1 MRDIQVKG
9 TQQEMS
15 DTDAGAQP
23 GHKPKIFI
31 IYANTGGGHLSAAK
45 ALQAAIELR
54 HPDQYQ
60 VEIVNVPLISGS
72 QRIRLL
78 YESYNVM
85 LRADPRYAKHGLRL
99 LNAFNVE
106 RVVIPWVR
114 RGYLN
119 VRRFLLKEQPD
130 LIVSVHAILNHA
142 FIRALQECDWQHR
155 TPYVIVCTDLTDHF
169 LRGWA
174 NPNATKVITFTE
186 AARRQMI
193 AYGMPPEKVA
203 VHNGFAVNPSF
214 FTEHLSREDARE
226 QLGLDRNTFTILVSL
241 GGMAIPRKTSAIVR
255 MLIRSGLPVQLLVIC
270 GMNRALKRK
279 MHYVARTAK
288 IRMHVHGFTQRISLM
303 MSAADLM
310 ISKPGPGSIME
321 AVVKELPLLLDDV
334 TEPMPQEKGNLAFAL
349 EHGIACAITSYR
361 QLPRVVNRLMSD
373 PAEYATMQEN
383 MRRLKHEEAIFEVTE
398 TVLSLLP
405 KPSRVGEPGGAS
417 CPPLPNK

>member
-1 MRDIQVKG
+1 
-9 TQQEMS
+9 MS
-15 DTDAGAQP
+15 DIPIADR
-23 GHKPKIFI
+23 KPKIFI

-45 ALQAAIELR
+45 ALQTAIHLR
-54 HPDQYQ
+54 YPDQYQ
-60 VEIVNVPLISGS
+60 IEIVNVPLISGS
-72 QRIRLL
+72 QRVRLL

-119 VRRFLLKEQPD
+119 VRRFLERGQPD
-130 LIVSVHAILNHA
+130 LIVSVHAILNHS
-142 FIRALQECDWQHR
+142 FTRALKECGWQHR
-155 TPYVIVCTDLTDHF
+155 IPYVILCTDLTNNF

-174 NPNATKVITFTE
+174 NPNATLAITFTE
-186 AARRQMI
+186 LARRQMI
-193 AYGMPPEKVA
+193 DYGMPPDKV
-203 VHNGFAVNPSF
+203 VVQNGFAVNPSF
-214 FTEHLSREDARE
+214 FMEKISKADARE
-226 QLGLDRNTFTILVSL
+226 QLGLDQNTFTILISL
-241 GGMAIPRKTSAIVR
+241 GGMAIPRKTAAIVR
-255 MLIRSGLPVQLLVIC
+255 TLIRSGLPVQLLVIC
-270 GMNRALKRK
+270 GTNRSLKRK

-321 AVVKELPLLLDDV
+321 AVIKELPLILDNV

-349 EHGIACAITSYR
+349 QHGIVRSITNYR
-361 QLPRVVNRLMSD
+361 QLPPVITRLMND
-373 PAEYATMQEN
+373 PAEYATLKEN
-383 MRRLKHEEAIFEVTE
+383 MRRLKNEEAIFEVAE

-405 KPSRVGEPGGAS
+405 KPSVVG
-417 CPPLPNK
+417 

>member
-1 MRDIQVKG
+1 
-9 TQQEMS
+9 MS
-15 DTDAGAQP
+15 DISAGSLS
-23 GHKPKIFI
+23 GRKPKIFI

-45 ALQAAIELR
+45 ALQAAILLR

-106 RVVIPWVR
+106 RVVMPWVR

-119 VRRFLLKEQPD
+119 VRKFLERGQPD
-130 LIVSVHAILNHA
+130 LIVSVHAILNHS
-142 FIRALQECDWQHR
+142 FTRALRECGWQHR
-155 TPYVIVCTDLTDHF
+155 IPYVIMCTDLTNNF

-174 NPNATKVITFTE
+174 NPEATRAITFSET
-186 AARRQMI
+186 ARQQMI
-193 AYGMPPEKVA
+193 EYGMPAEKVV

-214 FTEHLSREDARE
+214 FTEPITKEEARA
-226 QLGLDRNTFTILVSL
+226 QLGLDPNTFTILVSL
-241 GGMAIPRKTSAIVR
+241 GGMAIPRKTAAIVR
-255 MLIRSGLPVQLLVIC
+255 MLIRSNLPVQLLVIC
-270 GMNRALKRK
+270 GMNRTLKRK

-321 AVVKELPLLLDDV
+321 AVIKELPLLLDDV

-349 EHGIACAITSYR
+349 QHGIACAITSYR
-361 QLPRVVNRLMSD
+361 QLPRMVSQLMND
-373 PAEYATMQEN
+373 HAEYEQMKDN
-383 MRRLKHEEAIFEVTE
+383 MRRLKNENAIFEVAE
-398 TVLSLLP
+398 EVLSLLP
-405 KPSRVGEPGGAS
+405 EKSGVG
-417 CPPLPNK
+417 

>member
-1 MRDIQVKG
+1 
-9 TQQEMS
+9 MS
-15 DTDAGAQP
+15 DISTEAPSGR
-23 GHKPKIFI
+23 KPKIFI
-31 IYANTGGGHLSAAK
+31 VYANTGGGHLSAAK
-45 ALQAAIELR
+45 ALQAAINLR
-54 HPDQYQ
+54 YPGQYQ

-72 QRIRLL
+72 QRVRML

-119 VRRFLLKEQPD
+119 VRRFLERGQPD
-130 LIVSVHAILNHA
+130 LIVSVHAILNHS
-142 FIRALQECDWQHR
+142 FTRVLRECGWQQR
-155 TPYVIVCTDLTDHF
+155 IPYVVVCTDLTNNF

-174 NPNATKVITFTE
+174 NPDATKVITFTE
-186 AARRQMI
+186 QARQQMI
-193 AYGMPPEKVA
+193 EYGMPAEKIV

-214 FTEHLSREDARE
+214 FTERLTKEEARA
-226 QLGLDRNTFTILVSL
+226 QLGLDPNTFTILVSL
-241 GGMAIPRKTSAIVR
+241 GGMAIPRKTAAIVR
-255 MLIRSGLPVQLLVIC
+255 MLIRSNLPVQLLVIC
-270 GMNRALKRK
+270 GMNRTLKRK

-349 EHGIACAITSYR
+349 QHGIARSFTSYR
-361 QLPRVVNRLMSD
+361 QLPRIISHLMSD
-373 PAEYATMQEN
+373 RNEYEKMREN
-383 MRRLKHEEAIFEVTE
+383 MRRIKNENAIFDVAEE
-398 TVLSLLP
+398 VLSLLP
-405 KPSRVGEPGGAS
+405 EPSAV
-417 CPPLPNK
+417 N